1 MQRLM
6 KLFKKKTSSASSES
20 SNNKTSHSTSE
31 VRLAKFSEIYLLG
44 NVLGQGSFGN
54 NSIWRHSKIT
64 GIVQE
69 AIHIPSG
76 TSVAVKS
83 IPKSTSSIQKQKIKN
98 EISTV
103 QTLVHP
109 NIVQFKEMI
118 EDGQYIRL
126 VSELCKG
133 GELFERIIE
142 KGTYT
147 EDDAIS
153 IVKQILSGVNY
164 LHDHHI
170 AHRDLKPENL
180 LFKDK
185 GKDSTLMVNCPDCR

>member
-1 MQRLM
+1 
-6 KLFKKKTSSASSES
+6 
-20 SNNKTSHSTSE
+20 
-31 VRLAKFSEIYLLG
+31 
-44 NVLGQGSFGN
+44 
-54 NSIWRHSKIT
+54 
-64 GIVQE
+64 
-69 AIHIPSG
+69 
-76 TSVAVKS
+76 
-83 IPKSTSSIQKQKIKN
+83 
-98 EISTV
+98 
-103 QTLVHP
+103 
-109 NIVQFKEMI
+109 MI